1 MGGGKAV
8 APPITRIKIDW
19 ALGDIEIFDS
29 IIDVRSPAEFA
40 DDHLPGAINLPV
52 LDDQQR
58 AEIGTLYKQID
69 PFTAKRAGAAL
80 VAQNIAMHLQAVLQG
95 KDRNWRPLIYC
106 SVSYTH
112 LTLPTTVSV

>member
-1 MGGGKAV
+1 M
-8 APPITRIKIDW
+8 APPITRIEIDQ
-19 ALGDIEIFDS
+19 ALGDIETFDS

-40 DDHLPGAINLPV
+40 DDHLPGTINLPV

-58 AEIGTLYKQID
+58 AEIGTLHKKVD

-80 VAQNIAMHLQAVLQG
+80 VTQNIAMHLQTALQG

-106 SVSYTH
+106 
-112 LTLPTTVSV
+112 